1 VSARVPI
8 CEDRDIALFCF
19 AKMAMKVWK
28 RAASQ
33 LTSHSMSGFTLS
45 VCLVALVCAVF
56 LAIANGAI
64 SRGIPL
70 ASLLLV
76 VPAFPLLNYF
86 FEILEYRA
94 VGESGWP
101 VFSWETLV
109 SPRRQIS
116 IVVLVI
122 VAAAVAVRAVLF
134 SAGLVVVS
142 HLFGFLVAVALP
154 VSVAVL
160 AVTRRFSKSI
170 NPLFVLR
177 AVVRLELGYVGI
189 LAATAVWWMIATIA
203 WSRGSF
209 LLLFAAALTFLI
221 LGWLIGTIVFA
232 YRAQLGLR
240 SRRSPEAKHAVREQE
255 RRQKR
260 ENALGTAWVFASRGN
275 IRGAI
280 EHVRSYSREEDDA
293 FAAETWLLHRMA
305 TWPDCA
311 AAIAYA
317 ADLSARLSAAN
328 RAHQAT
334 KIDVMRETLERK
346 ARGNETID

>member
-1 VSARVPI
+1 MN
-8 CEDRDIALFCF
+8 D
-19 AKMAMKVWK
+19 WK
-28 RAASQ
+28 RTASQ
-33 LTSHSMSGFTLS
+33 LTSHGIGGFSLS
-45 VCLVALVCAVF
+45 ACLIALVCAVL
-56 LAIANGAI
+56 LAIAHSAI

-70 ASLLLV
+70 ASLLLI

-116 IVVLVI
+116 LVVLAI
-122 VAAAVAVRAVLF
+122 VAAAIAVRALLL
-134 SAGLVVVS
+134 SAGLVAVS
-142 HLFGFLVAVALP
+142 HLFGFLVAVSLP
-154 VSVAVL
+154 VTVAVL

-170 NPLFVLR
+170 NPQFLLR
-177 AVVRLELGYVGI
+177 AVVRLELGYVAI
-189 LAATAVWWMIATIA
+189 LAATAAWWMLAAVA

-209 LLLFAAALTFLI
+209 PLLFAAALAFLI

-240 SRRSPEAKHAVREQE
+240 SRRSPEAKLAVLEQE
-255 RRQKR
+255 RRQRR

-280 EHVRSYSREEDDA
+280 EHVRRYSLEEEDA
-293 FAAETWLLHRMA
+293 FAAEIWLLHRMA
-305 TWPDCA
+305 TWPECA

-317 ADLSARLSAAN
+317 ADLSARLSDAN
-328 RAHQAT
+328 LAHQAT
-334 KIDVMRETLERK
+334 KVEVMRETLERK
-346 ARGNETID
+346 ARSSAAND

>member
-1 VSARVPI
+1 MW
-8 CEDRDIALFCF
+8 EDRDIASFC
-19 AKMAMKVWK
+19 AGKMAMKVWK

-33 LTSHSMSGFTLS
+33 LTSRGMGGFILS
-45 VCLVALVCAVF
+45 ACIVALVCAVF
-56 LAIANGAI
+56 LAIANSAI
-64 SRGIPL
+64 SREIPL

-76 VPAFPLLNYF
+76 VPAVPLLNYF

-94 VGESGWP
+94 VGEAGWP

-116 IVVLVI
+116 FVVLMI
-122 VAAAVAVRAVLF
+122 VAAAMVVRALLL
-134 SAGLVVVS
+134 SAGLVAVS
-142 HLFGFLVAVALP
+142 HLFGFLVAVMLP
-154 VSVAVL
+154 VTVAVL
-160 AVTRRFSKSI
+160 AVTRRFSNSI

-177 AVVRLELGYVGI
+177 AIVRLELGYIAV
-189 LAATAVWWMIATIA
+189 LAGTAVWWMIAAVA

-209 LLLFAAALTFLI
+209 FLLFAAALVFLM

-240 SRRSPEAKHAVREQE
+240 SRFSPEAKLAVLEQE
-255 RRQKR
+255 RRQRR
-260 ENALGTAWVFASRGN
+260 EHALGTAWVFASRGN

-280 EHVRSYSREEDDA
+280 EHVRSYALEEDDA
-293 FAAETWLLHRMA
+293 FAAETWLFHRMA

-311 AAIAYA
+311 AAIVYA

-334 KIDVMRETLERK
+334 KVDVMRETLERK
-346 ARGNETID
+346 ARSSATID